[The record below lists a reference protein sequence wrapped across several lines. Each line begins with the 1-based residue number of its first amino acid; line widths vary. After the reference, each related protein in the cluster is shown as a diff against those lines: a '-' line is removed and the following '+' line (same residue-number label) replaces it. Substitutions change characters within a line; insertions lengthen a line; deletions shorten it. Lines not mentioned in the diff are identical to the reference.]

1 MRIAAFGAAVLTC
14 VVIGRTPPA
23 AAQVDRRLAEEY
35 FKEAR
40 ALCERDGGRLWGVSL
55 CAPLVIADQR
65 THTLATSQPA
75 PDAPWPRVL
84 GLVNAPIEWGGTTWV
99 SFNWDF
105 VAGLA
110 SPRSRREL
118 FIHEMFHRVQPG
130 LGLTQLA
137 AANEHVDAMD
147 GRYWLR
153 LEWRALA
160 RALQESGAARVDAVR
175 DALAFREARR
185 ALYPG
190 SAEDERRVEITEG
203 LPNYTGIVVAASS
216 PADAVA
222 SAIDLLLG
230 TGGIPDS
237 IVRTFP
243 STTIPA
249 YGLLLDASSD
259 GWRKRVRNTDDIG
272 TLLMNALSV
281 QPAANAAAAAERYG
295 GAEIR
300 RSEDQREQ
308 QRQDRLAALRRQ
320 FIDGPV
326 LVIPGNGSAGSNSTG
341 AVVIQGSGTVYFG
354 AFKASGP
361 WGTLDAEKGVLV
373 ATDGRSRRVSAPVR
387 RDDGTFAG
395 DGWTFKAA
403 PGWVVHEGPRPGA
416 YEVVQAPARQPSE
429 TRDVVYGYKDGLPL
443 TFDVH
448 RPAGPNGAGLISIVS
463 GGWQSNVEMARI
475 FSQAYPP
482 LLEKGFTVF
491 AVRHGSRPR
500 YPLSSIVAD
509 VRRSVRFI
517 RQHAKEYGVDPNRIG
532 VFGNSSGG
540 HLALLLGTTGD
551 SGDPSAADPVL
562 RESNRVAAVVAN
574 YPATD
579 LARWATQQ
587 PVFKFTEAE
596 AAQFSPIRFVSSGSA
611 PALIVH
617 GDADTSVPIDQGE
630 TMYAALTK
638 AGVPASFIR
647 IEGAGH
653 GFEGA
658 AAADLERAYA
668 ALMQWFE
675 RFLGSA
681 AK

>member
-1 MRIAAFGAAVLTC
+1 MRISALCTAVVTY
-14 VVIGRTPPA
+14 VVVGHPPPA
-23 AAQVDRRLAEEY
+23 VAQVDQQRAQEY
-35 FKEAR
+35 FKEAQ

-130 LGLTQLA
+130 LGLMQLA

-175 DALAFREARR
+175 DALAFRKARR
-185 ALYPG
+185 ALYAG
-190 SAEDERRVEITEG
+190 SAEDERKVEITEG
-203 LPNYTGIVVAASS
+203 LPSYTGIVVAASS
-216 PADAVA
+216 PADAIA
-222 SAIDLLLG
+222 SAVDLLLG
-230 TGGIPDS
+230 TAGIPDS
-237 IVRTFP
+237 VVRTFP

-259 GWRKRVRNTDDIG
+259 GWRRRVRNTDDIG

-281 QPAANAAAAAERYG
+281 QPAANAAASAARYG

-300 RSEDQREQ
+300 RSEEQREQ

-326 LVIPGNGSAGSNSTG
+326 LVMPGNGSAGSNSTG

-373 ATDGRSRRVSAPVR
+373 ATDGSSRRVSAPVR

-403 PGWVVHEGPRPGA
+403 PGWVVREGARRGD
-416 YEVVQAPARQPSE
+416 YEVVR
-429 TRDVVYGYKDGLPL
+429 
-443 TFDVH
+443 
-448 RPAGPNGAGLISIVS
+448 
-463 GGWQSNVEMARI
+463 
-475 FSQAYPP
+475 
-482 LLEKGFTVF
+482 
-491 AVRHGSRPR
+491 
-500 YPLSSIVAD
+500 
-509 VRRSVRFI
+509 
-517 RQHAKEYGVDPNRIG
+517 
-532 VFGNSSGG
+532 
-540 HLALLLGTTGD
+540 
-551 SGDPSAADPVL
+551 
-562 RESNRVAAVVAN
+562 
-574 YPATD
+574 
-579 LARWATQQ
+579 QQ
-587 PVFKFTEAE
+587 P
-596 AAQFSPIRFVSSGSA
+596 
-611 PALIVH
+611 
-617 GDADTSVPIDQGE
+617 
-630 TMYAALTK
+630 
-638 AGVPASFIR
+638 
-647 IEGAGH
+647 
-653 GFEGA
+653 
-658 AAADLERAYA
+658 
-668 ALMQWFE
+668 
-675 RFLGSA
+675 
-681 AK
+681 

>member
-1 MRIAAFGAAVLTC
+1 MRISAFCAAVLTC
-14 VVIGRTPPA
+14 VVIGHTPPA
-23 AAQVDRRLAEEY
+23 AAQVDQQLAEEY

-40 ALCERDGGRLWGVSL
+40 ALCERDAGRLWGVSL

-130 LGLTQLA
+130 LGLMQLA

-175 DALAFREARR
+175 DALAFRKVRR
-185 ALYPG
+185 ALYAG
-190 SAEDERRVEITEG
+190 SAEDERKVEITEG

-216 PADAVA
+216 PADAIA
-222 SAIDLLLG
+222 SAVDLLLG
-230 TGGIPDS
+230 TAGIPDS
-237 IVRTFP
+237 VVRTFP

-281 QPAANAAAAAERYG
+281 QPAANAAASAARYG

-300 RSEDQREQ
+300 RSEEQREQ

-326 LVIPGNGSAGSNSTG
+326 LVMPGNGSAGSNSTG

-373 ATDGRSRRVSAPVR
+373 ATDGSSRRVSAPVR

-403 PGWVVHEGPRPGA
+403 PGWVVREGARRGD
-416 YEVVQAPARQPSE
+416 YEVVR
-429 TRDVVYGYKDGLPL
+429 
-443 TFDVH
+443 
-448 RPAGPNGAGLISIVS
+448 
-463 GGWQSNVEMARI
+463 
-475 FSQAYPP
+475 
-482 LLEKGFTVF
+482 
-491 AVRHGSRPR
+491 
-500 YPLSSIVAD
+500 
-509 VRRSVRFI
+509 
-517 RQHAKEYGVDPNRIG
+517 
-532 VFGNSSGG
+532 
-540 HLALLLGTTGD
+540 
-551 SGDPSAADPVL
+551 
-562 RESNRVAAVVAN
+562 
-574 YPATD
+574 
-579 LARWATQQ
+579 QQ
-587 PVFKFTEAE
+587 P
-596 AAQFSPIRFVSSGSA
+596 
-611 PALIVH
+611 
-617 GDADTSVPIDQGE
+617 
-630 TMYAALTK
+630 
-638 AGVPASFIR
+638 
-647 IEGAGH
+647 
-653 GFEGA
+653 
-658 AAADLERAYA
+658 
-668 ALMQWFE
+668 
-675 RFLGSA
+675 
-681 AK
+681 